1 MRALPP
7 SGGVA
12 VRYAKGFR
20 ARRQSFDRSRSLDNR
35 RARHLKSRQLPV
47 AVTAVALAALAAVAA
62 SAPVVS
68 LGSHAWISVLLFGS
82 LVISELVGALAERSD
97 RARPLEAES
106 WAFAFALLLYAPSAS
121 LLLVAAVV
129 RALLALARKRPATA
143 ALMSASSTLITMAA
157 GLGVL
162 AAFGAGA
169 GLAGGSPTGASV
181 AGQLVAALAMALVAG
196 LLRALWWSYL
206 RGVSVR
212 FALGPEAAEVFG
224 AEAVLLLLGVLVL
237 ALVEKSGVF
246 VPVAVL
252 VALAVQFG
260 AKRALEGSRLRSV
273 DALTN
278 LPNRTSFERGVEA
291 LITEAERRGGSFAIF
306 LIDLDGFGEVNAT
319 LGTAVGDL
327 ALRAMAGRLEGSL
340 RPTDLLGRLGG
351 DEFAIA
357 AYQVGSREEVEAV
370 GARLRQQIARP
381 LEIGGCPVAVT
392 GSIGVALFPDHG
404 TTAPELIARSD
415 VALFGAKRQRL
426 GVSTYQGGSERFSAG
441 RFSLLADLRSAIGT
455 SQLHLVYQPK
465 VDLATDRVAGVEA
478 LLRWNHPRL
487 GLVGPGEFM
496 PLAEQTELMGPLTA
510 WVVREALAQCA
521 RWHAGGIKV
530 GVAVNTSA
538 KNLHDLEFPGMVAR
552 ELAVAGVDARWL
564 EMEITESTVMADP
577 TRSRLVI
584 EQLRAMGV
592 AVSVDDFGAGYSS
605 FTYLQ
610 HLPISTVKIDSSF
623 VTTMAGDANGRA
635 IVRAIIDL
643 AKDLS
648 IGTVAE
654 GVETEEVME
663 ALRVLGCSMA
673 QGFYIHRPA
682 LAADMTP
689 WLATGVVS
697 GAISRMTR
705 GGPPAR

>member
-1 MRALPP
+1 MLP
-7 SGGVA
+7 A
-12 VRYAKGFR
+12 
-20 ARRQSFDRSRSLDNR
+20 
-35 RARHLKSRQLPV
+35 
-47 AVTAVALAALAAVAA
+47 AVALMALVALAAVAA
-62 SAPVVS
+62 SDPVVR
-68 LGSHAWISVLLFGS
+68 LGRHPWISALLFAA
-82 LVISELVGALAERSD
+82 LVVSEIVGALAERSE
-97 RARPLEAES
+97 RVRPLEAES
-106 WAFAFALLLYAPSAS
+106 WAFAFALLIYAPSAA
-121 LLLVAAVV
+121 LLLLAALV
-129 RALLALARKRPATA
+129 RASIALARRRPAAA
-143 ALMSASSTLITMAA
+143 ALMSGSSTLITMAA

-169 GLAGGSPTGASV
+169 GLAGGSPSGGSV
-181 AGQLVAALAMALVAG
+181 IGQVVAALAMALVAG
-196 LLRALWWSYL
+196 LLRALWWSYV

-224 AEAVLLLLGVLVL
+224 AEVVLLLLGVLVL
-237 ALVEKSGVF
+237 ALVERSGAF
-246 VPVAVL
+246 APVAVV
-252 VALAVQFG
+252 VALAVQYG

-278 LPNRTSFERGVEA
+278 LANRASFERGVDA
-291 LITEAERRGGSFAIF
+291 FVAEAERRGGRFAIF
-306 LIDLDGFGEVNAT
+306 LIDLDGFGEINAT
-319 LGTAVGDL
+319 LGTTVGDL
-327 ALRAMAGRLEGSL
+327 ALKAMAGRLEGSL

-357 AYQVGSREEVEAV
+357 AYRVGSREEVEALA
-370 GARLRQQIARP
+370 ARLRQQIARP
-381 LEIGGCPVAVT
+381 LEVGGCPVSLT

-404 TTAPELIARSD
+404 ATAAELIARSD
-415 VALFGAKRQRL
+415 VALFGAKRQRQ
-426 GVSTYQGGSERFSAG
+426 GISTYQGDAERFNAG
-441 RFSLLADLRSAIGT
+441 RFSLLADLRKAIGT

-487 GLVGPGEFM
+487 GLVGPAEFM

-552 ELAVAGVDARWL
+552 ELEAAGVDAGWL

-584 EQLRAMGV
+584 EQLRGMGV

-623 VTTMAGDANGRA
+623 VTSMAGDPNGRA

-682 LAADMTP
+682 AAADMTH
-689 WLATGVVS
+689 WLAEGVVPVARSRRGPAGPS
-697 GAISRMTR
+697 GQ
-705 GGPPAR
+705 

>member
-1 MRALPP
+1 M
-7 SGGVA
+7 
-12 VRYAKGFR
+12 
-20 ARRQSFDRSRSLDNR
+20 DNR
-35 RARHLKSRQLPV
+35 RARHLRTRLLP
-47 AVTAVALAALAAVAA
+47 AVVALVALIALAAVASSDPLERLGRNA
-62 SAPVVS
+62 WVSA
-68 LGSHAWISVLLFGS
+68 LLFAA
-82 LVISELVGALAERSD
+82 LVLSEVVGALAERAE
-97 RARPLEAES
+97 RVRPLEAES
-106 WAFAFALLLYAPSAS
+106 WAFAFALLIYAPSAA
-121 LLLVAAVV
+121 LLLLAALVRVAIALV
-129 RALLALARKRPATA
+129 RRRPGAA
-143 ALMSASSTLITMAA
+143 ALMSGASTLVTMAA

-169 GLAGGSPTGASV
+169 GLAGGSPSGGSV
-181 AGQLVAALAMALVAG
+181 AGQVAAALAMALVAG
-196 LLRALWWSYL
+196 LLRALWWSYA

-224 AEAVLLLLGVLVL
+224 AEVVLLLLGVLVL
-237 ALVEKSGVF
+237 ALVERSGVF
-246 VPVAVL
+246 APVAVA
-252 VALAVQFG
+252 VALAVQYG

-278 LPNRTSFERGVEA
+278 LANRTTFEKGVEA
-291 LITEAERRGGSFAIF
+291 FVAEAERRGGGFAVY
-306 LIDLDGFGEVNAT
+306 LIDLDGFGEINAT
-319 LGTAVGDL
+319 LGTTVGDL
-327 ALRAMAGRLEGSL
+327 ALKAMAGRLEGGL
-340 RPTDLLGRLGG
+340 RPTDLLGRVGG

-357 AYQVGSREEVEAV
+357 AYRVESRDEVEALA
-370 GARLRQQIARP
+370 ARLRQQIARP
-381 LEIGGCPVAVT
+381 LEVGGCPVALT

-404 TTAPELIARSD
+404 TNAAELIAHSD
-415 VALFGAKRQRL
+415 VALFGAKRRRQ
-426 GVSTYQGGSERFSAG
+426 GVSTYQGEAERFNTG
-441 RFSLLADLRSAIGT
+441 RFSLLADLRQAIGT
-455 SQLHLVYQPK
+455 SQLYLVYQPK
-465 VDLATDRVAGVEA
+465 VDLASDRVAGVEA

-487 GLVGPGEFM
+487 GLVGPAEFM

-521 RWHAGGIKV
+521 RWHSGGIKV

-552 ELAVAGVDARWL
+552 ELGLAGVEPGWL

-584 EQLRAMGV
+584 EQLRGMGV

-610 HLPISTVKIDSSF
+610 QLPISSVKIDSSF

-663 ALRVLGCSMA
+663 ALRTLGCSMA
-673 QGFYIHRPA
+673 QGYYIHRPA
-682 LAADMTP
+682 AAADMTH
-689 WLATGVVS
+689 WLAGGTIP
-697 GAISRMTR
+697 AARSRR
-705 GGPPAR
+705 AGGGNSAE

>member
-1 MRALPP
+1 M
-7 SGGVA
+7 
-12 VRYAKGFR
+12 
-20 ARRQSFDRSRSLDNR
+20 DNR
-35 RARHLKSRQLPV
+35 RARQLRIRLLP
-47 AVTAVALAALAAVAA
+47 AVVALVALIALAAVAW
-62 SAPVVS
+62 SDPLER
-68 LGSHAWISVLLFGS
+68 LGRNAWVAALLFVA
-82 LVISELVGALAERSD
+82 LVLSEIVGALAERSE
-97 RARPLEAES
+97 RVRPLEAES
-106 WAFAFALLLYAPSAS
+106 WAFAFALLIYAPSAA
-121 LLLVAAVV
+121 LLLLAALVRVAIALV
-129 RALLALARKRPATA
+129 RRRPGAA
-143 ALMSASSTLITMAA
+143 ALMSGASTLVTMAA

-169 GLAGGSPTGASV
+169 GLAGGSPSGGSV
-181 AGQLVAALAMALVAG
+181 AGQVAAALAMALVAG
-196 LLRALWWSYL
+196 LLRALWWSYA

-224 AEAVLLLLGVLVL
+224 AEVVLLLLGVLVL
-237 ALVEKSGVF
+237 ALVERSGVF
-246 VPVAVL
+246 APVAVA
-252 VALAVQFG
+252 VALAVQYG

-278 LPNRTSFERGVEA
+278 LANRASFEKGVDA
-291 LITEAERRGGSFAIF
+291 FVAEAERRGGGFAVY
-306 LIDLDGFGEVNAT
+306 LIDLDGFGEINAT
-319 LGTAVGDL
+319 LGTTVGDL
-327 ALRAMAGRLEGSL
+327 ALKAMAGRLEGGL
-340 RPTDLLGRLGG
+340 RPTDLLGRVGG

-357 AYQVGSREEVEAV
+357 AYRVESRDEVEALA
-370 GARLRQQIARP
+370 ARLRQQIARP
-381 LEIGGCPVAVT
+381 LEVGGCPVALT

-404 TTAPELIARSD
+404 TSAAELIAHSD
-415 VALFGAKRQRL
+415 VALFGAKRRRQ
-426 GVSTYQGGSERFSAG
+426 GVSTYQGEGERFNTG
-441 RFSLLADLRSAIGT
+441 RFSLLADLRQAIGT
-455 SQLHLVYQPK
+455 SQLYLVYQPK
-465 VDLATDRVAGVEA
+465 IDLASDRVAGVEA

-487 GLVGPGEFM
+487 GLVGPAEFM

-538 KNLHDLEFPGMVAR
+538 KNLHDLEFPGLVAR
-552 ELAVAGVDARWL
+552 ELELAGVEAGWL

-584 EQLRAMGV
+584 EQLRGMGV

-610 HLPISTVKIDSSF
+610 QLPISSVKIDSSF

-673 QGFYIHRPA
+673 QGYYIHRPA
-682 LAADMTP
+682 TAADMTH
-689 WLATGVVS
+689 WLAG
-697 GAISRMTR
+697 GAIPAARSRR
-705 GGPPAR
+705 AGGGHSAE

>member
-1 MRALPP
+1 M
-7 SGGVA
+7 
-12 VRYAKGFR
+12 
-20 ARRQSFDRSRSLDNR
+20 DNR
-35 RARHLKSRQLPV
+35 RARQLRIRLLP
-47 AVTAVALAALAAVAA
+47 AVVALVALIALAAVAWSDPLERLGRNA
-62 SAPVVS
+62 WVSA
-68 LGSHAWISVLLFGS
+68 LLFVA
-82 LVISELVGALAERSD
+82 LVLSEIVGALAERSE
-97 RARPLEAES
+97 RVRPLEAES
-106 WAFAFALLLYAPSAS
+106 WAFAFALLIYAPSAA
-121 LLLVAAVV
+121 LLLLAALVRVAIALV
-129 RALLALARKRPATA
+129 RRRPGAA
-143 ALMSASSTLITMAA
+143 ALMSGASTLVTMAA

-169 GLAGGSPTGASV
+169 GLAGGSPSGGSV
-181 AGQLVAALAMALVAG
+181 AGQVAAALAMALVAG
-196 LLRALWWSYL
+196 LLRALWWSYA

-224 AEAVLLLLGVLVL
+224 AEVVLLLLGVLVL
-237 ALVEKSGVF
+237 ALVERSGVF
-246 VPVAVL
+246 APVAVA
-252 VALAVQFG
+252 VALAVQYG

-278 LPNRTSFERGVEA
+278 LANRASFEKGVDA
-291 LITEAERRGGSFAIF
+291 FVAEAERRGGGFAVY
-306 LIDLDGFGEVNAT
+306 LIDLDGFGEINAT
-319 LGTAVGDL
+319 LGTTVGDL
-327 ALRAMAGRLEGSL
+327 ALKAMAGRLEGGL
-340 RPTDLLGRLGG
+340 RPTDLLGRVGG

-357 AYQVGSREEVEAV
+357 AYRVESREEVEALA
-370 GARLRQQIARP
+370 ARLRQQIARP
-381 LEIGGCPVAVT
+381 LEVGGCPVALT

-404 TTAPELIARSD
+404 TSAAELIAHSD
-415 VALFGAKRQRL
+415 VALFGAKRRRQ
-426 GVSTYQGGSERFSAG
+426 GVSTYQGEGERFNTG
-441 RFSLLADLRSAIGT
+441 RFSLLADLRQAIGT
-455 SQLHLVYQPK
+455 SQLYLVYQPK
-465 VDLATDRVAGVEA
+465 IDLASDRVAGVEA

-487 GLVGPGEFM
+487 GLVGPAEFM

-530 GVAVNTSA
+530 GDAVNTSA
-538 KNLHDLEFPGMVAR
+538 KNLHDLEFPGLVAR
-552 ELAVAGVDARWL
+552 ELELAGVEAGWL

-584 EQLRAMGV
+584 EQLRGMGV

-610 HLPISTVKIDSSF
+610 QLPISSVKIDSSF

-673 QGFYIHRPA
+673 QGYYIHRPA
-682 LAADMTP
+682 TAADMTH
-689 WLATGVVS
+689 WLAG
-697 GAISRMTR
+697 GAIPAARSRR
-705 GGPPAR
+705 AGGGHSAE

>member
-1 MRALPP
+1 M
-7 SGGVA
+7 
-12 VRYAKGFR
+12 
-20 ARRQSFDRSRSLDNR
+20 DNR
-35 RARHLKSRQLPV
+35 RARQLRIRLLP
-47 AVTAVALAALAAVAA
+47 AVVALVALIALAAVAWSDPLERLGRNA
-62 SAPVVS
+62 WVSA
-68 LGSHAWISVLLFGS
+68 LLFVA
-82 LVISELVGALAERSD
+82 LVLSEIVGALAERSE
-97 RARPLEAES
+97 RVRPLEAES
-106 WAFAFALLLYAPSAS
+106 WAFAFALLIYAPSAA
-121 LLLVAAVV
+121 LLLLAALVRVAIALV
-129 RALLALARKRPATA
+129 RRRPGAA
-143 ALMSASSTLITMAA
+143 ALMSGASTLVTMAA

-169 GLAGGSPTGASV
+169 GLAGGSPSGGSV
-181 AGQLVAALAMALVAG
+181 AGQVAAALAMALVAG
-196 LLRALWWSYL
+196 LLRALWWSYA

-224 AEAVLLLLGVLVL
+224 AEVVLLLLGVLVL
-237 ALVEKSGVF
+237 ALVERSGVF
-246 VPVAVL
+246 APVAVA
-252 VALAVQFG
+252 VALAVQYG

-278 LPNRTSFERGVEA
+278 LANRASFEKGVDA
-291 LITEAERRGGSFAIF
+291 FVAEAERRGGGFAVY
-306 LIDLDGFGEVNAT
+306 LIDLDGFGEINAT
-319 LGTAVGDL
+319 LGTTVGDL
-327 ALRAMAGRLEGSL
+327 ALKAMAGRLEGGL
-340 RPTDLLGRLGG
+340 RPTDLLGRVGG

-357 AYQVGSREEVEAV
+357 AYRVESRDEVEALA
-370 GARLRQQIARP
+370 ARLRQQIARP
-381 LEIGGCPVAVT
+381 LEVGGCPVALT

-404 TTAPELIARSD
+404 TSAAELIAHSD
-415 VALFGAKRQRL
+415 VALFGAKRRRQ
-426 GVSTYQGGSERFSAG
+426 GVSTYQGEGERFNTG
-441 RFSLLADLRSAIGT
+441 RFSLLADLRQAIGT
-455 SQLHLVYQPK
+455 SQLYLVYQPK
-465 VDLATDRVAGVEA
+465 IDLASDRVAGVEA

-487 GLVGPGEFM
+487 GLVGPAEFM

-538 KNLHDLEFPGMVAR
+538 KNLHDLEFPGLVAR
-552 ELAVAGVDARWL
+552 ELELAGVEAGWL

-584 EQLRAMGV
+584 EQLRGMGV

-610 HLPISTVKIDSSF
+610 QLPISSVKIDSSF

-673 QGFYIHRPA
+673 QGYYIHRPA
-682 LAADMTP
+682 TAADMTH
-689 WLATGVVS
+689 WLAG
-697 GAISRMTR
+697 GAIPAARSRR
-705 GGPPAR
+705 AGGGHSAE

>member
-1 MRALPP
+1 MAFSA
-7 SGGVA
+7 SGGLTRGA
-12 VRYAKGFR
+12 
-20 ARRQSFDRSRSLDNR
+20 SFDRSRGLDNR
-35 RARHLKSRQLPV
+35 RARQLRIRLLP
-47 AVTAVALAALAAVAA
+47 AVVALVALIALAAVAW
-62 SAPVVS
+62 SDPLER
-68 LGSHAWISVLLFGS
+68 LGRNAWVAALLFVA
-82 LVISELVGALAERSD
+82 LVLSEIVGALAERSE
-97 RARPLEAES
+97 RVRPLEAES
-106 WAFAFALLLYAPSAS
+106 WAFAFALLIYAPSAA
-121 LLLVAAVV
+121 LLLLAALVRVAIALV
-129 RALLALARKRPATA
+129 RRRPGAA
-143 ALMSASSTLITMAA
+143 ALMSGASTLVTMAA

-169 GLAGGSPTGASV
+169 GLAGGSPSGGSV
-181 AGQLVAALAMALVAG
+181 AGQVAAALAMALVAG
-196 LLRALWWSYL
+196 LLRALWWSYA

-224 AEAVLLLLGVLVL
+224 AEVVLLLLGVLVL
-237 ALVEKSGVF
+237 ALVERSGVF
-246 VPVAVL
+246 APVAVA
-252 VALAVQFG
+252 VALAVQYG

-278 LPNRTSFERGVEA
+278 LANRASFEKGVDA
-291 LITEAERRGGSFAIF
+291 FVAEAERRGGGFAVY
-306 LIDLDGFGEVNAT
+306 LIDLDGFGEINAT
-319 LGTAVGDL
+319 LGTTVGDL
-327 ALRAMAGRLEGSL
+327 ALKAMAGRLEGGL
-340 RPTDLLGRLGG
+340 RPTDLLGRVGG

-357 AYQVGSREEVEAV
+357 AYRVESREEVEALA
-370 GARLRQQIARP
+370 ARLRQQIARP
-381 LEIGGCPVAVT
+381 LEVGGCPVALT

-404 TTAPELIARSD
+404 TSAAELIAHSD
-415 VALFGAKRQRL
+415 VALFGAKRRRQ
-426 GVSTYQGGSERFSAG
+426 GVSTYQGEGERFNTG
-441 RFSLLADLRSAIGT
+441 RFSLLADLRQAIGT
-455 SQLHLVYQPK
+455 SQLYLVYQPK
-465 VDLATDRVAGVEA
+465 IDLASDRVAGVEA

-487 GLVGPGEFM
+487 GLVGPAEFM

-538 KNLHDLEFPGMVAR
+538 KNLHDLEFPGLVAR
-552 ELAVAGVDARWL
+552 ELELAGVEAGWL

-584 EQLRAMGV
+584 EQLRGMGV

-610 HLPISTVKIDSSF
+610 QLPISSVKIDSSF

-673 QGFYIHRPA
+673 QGYYIHRPA
-682 LAADMTP
+682 TAADMTH
-689 WLATGVVS
+689 WLAG
-697 GAISRMTR
+697 GAIPAARSRR
-705 GGPPAR
+705 AGGGHSAE

>member
-1 MRALPP
+1 M
-7 SGGVA
+7 
-12 VRYAKGFR
+12 
-20 ARRQSFDRSRSLDNR
+20 DNR
-35 RARHLKSRQLPV
+35 RARQLRIRLLP
-47 AVTAVALAALAAVAA
+47 AVVALVALIALAAVAWSDPLERLGRNA
-62 SAPVVS
+62 WVSA
-68 LGSHAWISVLLFGS
+68 LLFVA
-82 LVISELVGALAERSD
+82 LVLSEIVGALAERSE
-97 RARPLEAES
+97 RVRPLEAES
-106 WAFAFALLLYAPSAS
+106 WAFAFALLIYAPSAA
-121 LLLVAAVV
+121 LLLLAALVRVAIALV
-129 RALLALARKRPATA
+129 RRRPGAA
-143 ALMSASSTLITMAA
+143 ALMSGASTLVTMAA

-169 GLAGGSPTGASV
+169 GLAGGSPSGGSV
-181 AGQLVAALAMALVAG
+181 AGQVAAALAMALVAG
-196 LLRALWWSYL
+196 LLRALWWSYA

-224 AEAVLLLLGVLVL
+224 AEVVLLLLGVLVL
-237 ALVEKSGVF
+237 ALVERSGVF
-246 VPVAVL
+246 APVAVA
-252 VALAVQFG
+252 VALAVQYG

-278 LPNRTSFERGVEA
+278 LANRASFEKGVDA
-291 LITEAERRGGSFAIF
+291 FVAEAERRGGGFAVY
-306 LIDLDGFGEVNAT
+306 LIDLDGFGEINAT
-319 LGTAVGDL
+319 LGTTVGDL
-327 ALRAMAGRLEGSL
+327 ALKAMAGRLEGGL
-340 RPTDLLGRLGG
+340 RPTDLLGRVGG

-357 AYQVGSREEVEAV
+357 AYRVESREEVEALA
-370 GARLRQQIARP
+370 ARLRQQIARP
-381 LEIGGCPVAVT
+381 LEVGGCPVALT

-404 TTAPELIARSD
+404 TSAAELIAHSD
-415 VALFGAKRQRL
+415 VALFGAKRRRQ
-426 GVSTYQGGSERFSAG
+426 GVSTYQGEGERFNTG
-441 RFSLLADLRSAIGT
+441 RFSLLADLRQAIGT
-455 SQLHLVYQPK
+455 SQLYLVYQPK
-465 VDLATDRVAGVEA
+465 IDLASDRVAGVEA

-487 GLVGPGEFM
+487 GLVGPAEFM

-538 KNLHDLEFPGMVAR
+538 KNLHDLEFPGLVAR
-552 ELAVAGVDARWL
+552 ELELAGVEAGWL

-584 EQLRAMGV
+584 EQLRGMGV

-610 HLPISTVKIDSSF
+610 QLPISSVKIDSSF

-673 QGFYIHRPA
+673 QGYYIHRPA
-682 LAADMTP
+682 TAADMTH
-689 WLATGVVS
+689 WLAG
-697 GAISRMTR
+697 GAIPAARSRR
-705 GGPPAR
+705 AGGGHSAE